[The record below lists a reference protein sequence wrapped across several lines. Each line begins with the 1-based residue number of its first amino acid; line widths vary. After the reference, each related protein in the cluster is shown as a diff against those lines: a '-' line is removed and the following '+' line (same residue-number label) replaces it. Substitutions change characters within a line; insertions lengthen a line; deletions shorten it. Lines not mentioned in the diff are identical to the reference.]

1 MVLLYFVQLWVNFFI
16 YALIFSLLG
25 SFKEYITFAIGF
37 CVLRVYSGGYHSE
50 TFVKCFV
57 TSLLIIIS
65 GLYVSKILYL
75 WNLVNIPLILCTFS
89 VVIVYKFAPGKVKI
103 GR

>member
-50 TFVKCFV
+50 TFCKMFCNVIIDNNFWTLCIKN
-57 TSLLIIIS
+57 TISLE
-65 GLYVSKILYL
+65 
-75 WNLVNIPLILCTFS
+75 F
-89 VVIVYKFAPGKVKI
+89 GKYSI
-103 GR
+103 